1 MTEALRQKEA
11 YIDKLG
17 KELETQSQR
26 HSAESSKL
34 RLEIGNLEEK
44 HKELHDNLNT
54 SKKSR
59 DELEVAHRGLQ
70 SEKMLLES
78 KLHENKDTVQRD
90 FDQWK
95 NQAIEDFA
103 IKQKRMEDDIQRQ
116 SSESRALMQERI
128 ADLTKTH
135 AKEKEVLQTK
145 LSQQFRELEA
155 NHSRLRQDYEMARKA
170 RQRDHEEAQ
179 RKELQNREAWDRE
192 RSSIVRDWDEERL
205 SVGKGWEE
213 QHRILAAKHQAEK
226 DDLQSTW
233 KATQAQINER
243 AEGNIARLQREIEKL
258 KAGWDA
264 DKSRFAKATTELK
277 AVAAKLDNENDNL
290 QRMVEAFGEATDFR
304 SKGDT
309 YL

>member
-17 KELETQSQR
+17 KELETVSHR

-44 HKELHDNLNT
+44 HKELHDNLNA

-59 DELEVAHRGLQ
+59 DDLEVAHRSLQ
-70 SEKMLLES
+70 SDKELLET
-78 KLHENKDTVQRD
+78 KLQENKNTVQLD
-90 FDQWK
+90 FEKWK
-95 NQAIEDFA
+95 SQVVEDFA
-103 IKQKRMEDDIQRQ
+103 IKQKYMEDNIQRQ

-128 ADLTKTH
+128 AELAKTH

-145 LSQQFRELEA
+145 LSQQLRELEA
-155 NHSRLRQDYEMARKA
+155 NHSKLRQDYELTRKA
-170 RQRDHEEAQ
+170 RQWDHEEAQ

-192 RSSIVRDWDEERL
+192 RNSIVRDWDEERL
-205 SVGKGWEE
+205 SLGKGWEE
-213 QHRILAAKHQAEK
+213 QHKILAAKHQSEK
-226 DDLQSTW
+226 NDLQSTW
-233 KATQAQINER
+233 KTTQAQINER

-264 DKSRFAKATTELK
+264 DKSRFAKATTEFK

>member
-17 KELETQSQR
+17 KELEAVSQR
-26 HSAESSKL
+26 HSAESSKF

-44 HKELHDNLNT
+44 HKELHDNLKASN
-54 SKKSR
+54 KSR
-59 DELEVAHRGLQ
+59 DELEMAHHGLQ
-70 SEKMLLES
+70 SEKELLEK
-78 KLHENKDTVQRD
+78 KLQENKDTVQRD

-95 NQAIEDFA
+95 NQATEDFV
-103 IKQKRMEDDIQRQ
+103 IKQKRMEDDIQHQ
-116 SSESRALMQERI
+116 SSESRALMQER
-128 ADLTKTH
+128 LTELAKTH

-145 LSQQFRELEA
+145 LSQQYRELEA
-155 NHSRLRQDYEMARKA
+155 NHSRLRQDYELARKA
-170 RQRDHEEAQ
+170 RQRDHEEAL
-179 RKELQNREAWDRE
+179 RKELLNREAWDME

-205 SVGKGWEE
+205 SLGKGWEE
-213 QHRILAAKHQAEK
+213 QHRILAAKHQSEK
-226 DDLQSTW
+226 DELQSTW
-233 KATQAQINER
+233 KTTQAQINER
-243 AEGNIARLQREIEKL
+243 AEGRIARLQREIEKL

-264 DKSRFAKATTELK
+264 DKSRFVKATTELK